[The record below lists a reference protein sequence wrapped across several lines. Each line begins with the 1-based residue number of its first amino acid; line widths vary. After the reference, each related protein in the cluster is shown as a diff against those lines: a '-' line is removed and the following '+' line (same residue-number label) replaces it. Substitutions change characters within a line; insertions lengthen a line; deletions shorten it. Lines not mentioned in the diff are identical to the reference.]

1 MTPVFRLPS
10 ICPIAGQRAW
20 MMTKAAA
27 LTSHAQQLDLF
38 AGFCLPEVL
47 PSCPPKRTGR
57 ALVRKVG
64 KVVQLAIDLRD
75 RAEDIEEWADRWV
88 SRPIIKAVVPASRTK
103 MPETR
108 AVASVFDLGCQAAA
122 AHVIAEF
129 MAPKPQK
136 QAKAKAKP
144 EAIQDR
150 IHTRVIRD
158 GGVIRCERLHHTE
171 TEAWQQ
177 QESARRAKQKPPKPG
192 AKYKTMSDKLK
203 EVM

>member
-1 MTPVFRLPS
+1 
-10 ICPIAGQRAW
+10 
-20 MMTKAAA
+20 MMTKPAAHK
-27 LTSHAQQLDLF
+27 SPAQQLDLF
-38 AGFCLPEVL
+38 AGFALPEVL

-57 ALVRKVG
+57 ALVRKAG
-64 KVVQLAIDLRD
+64 KVVQLAIDLRE
-75 RAEDIEEWADRWV
+75 RAEDPEEWADRWV
-88 SRPIIKAVVPASRTK
+88 SRPIIKAVVPASLTR

-122 AHVIAEF
+122 SHLIAGF
-129 MAPKPQK
+129 MAPKPK

-144 EAIQDR
+144 DAIQDR

-171 TEAWQQ
+171 TEAWQE
-177 QESARRAKQKPPKPG
+177 QETARRAKQKPPKPG
-192 AKYKTMSDKLK
+192 AKYKTMGDKLK